1 MPKVKVNDL
10 NMHYNV
16 YGDGEPFIILW
27 GIGGENSQF
36 IERFGEMTDKR
47 FKIISFDG
55 RGSGRTD
62 KPDIPYT
69 IEMMAEDTVGLMDAI
84 DIKHANILGISM
96 GSRIALTVAAN
107 YPERVKSLILNVAA
121 ARSPHRDDTN
131 AAVSFEKLEIAGK
144 DPELLKTM
152 GKYAPTVESFG
163 KLLKALK
170 EFDGTD
176 ILKKITAPT
185 LIINGTKDP
194 STPVKFA
201 HELNNGISG
210 SELVLVDEDHVFIRT
225 KPDLL
230 INNIIKFL
238 DKKLGG

>member
-1 MPKVKVNDL
+1 MSKVKVNDL
-10 NMHYNV
+10 NMHYDI
-16 YGDGEPFIILW
+16 YGDGEPFLILW

-36 IERFGEMTDKR
+36 IEHFNDMTNKR

-84 DIKHANILGISM
+84 DIKQANVLGISM
-96 GSRIALTVAAN
+96 GSRIAITLAAK

-121 ARSPHRDDTN
+121 ARSPHIDDTN
-131 AAVSFEKLEIAGK
+131 AAASFERLEFAGK
-144 DPELLKTM
+144 DPELLKAM
-152 GKYAPTVESFG
+152 GKYSPTVESFG
-163 KLLKALK
+163 RLLKALK
-170 EFDGTD
+170 QFDGTD
-176 ILKKITAPT
+176 LLKKIRAPT
-185 LIINGTKDP
+185 IIINGTNDP

-201 HELNNGISG
+201 QELNNGISG
-210 SELVLVDEDHVFIRT
+210 SKLVLVDEDHMFIRT

-230 INNIIKFL
+230 IGNIIKFL
-238 DKKLGG
+238 DKK